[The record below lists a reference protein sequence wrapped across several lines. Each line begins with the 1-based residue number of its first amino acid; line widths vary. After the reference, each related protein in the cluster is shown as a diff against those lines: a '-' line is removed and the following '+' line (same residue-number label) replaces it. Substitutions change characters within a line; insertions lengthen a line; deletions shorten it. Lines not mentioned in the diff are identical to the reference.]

1 MLPRSQSDRN
11 NKYYHEDHLVP
22 YIVKQKSK
30 KQEHIADCPH
40 LQYCLFI

>member
-11 NKYYHEDHLVP
+11 NKYYLEDYLLT
-22 YIVKQKSK
+22 YIMKQKSK

-40 LQYCLFI
+40 LESCLFT